1 MNRSNTV
8 PLLSLED
15 INRIIQMAWEDR
27 TTFESIFLQFGLQ
40 EKDVI
45 ALMRREMKR
54 SSFEMWRERV
64 TGRTTKHAKLR
75 QSAQYRFKSSN
86 QKY

>member
-1 MNRSNTV
+1 
-8 PLLSLED
+8 
-15 INRIIQMAWEDR
+15 
-27 TTFESIFLQFGLQ
+27 
-40 EKDVI
+40 
-45 ALMRREMKR
+45 MRREMKR

-75 QSAQYRFKSSN
+75 EPAQYRFKSSN

>member
-1 MNRSNTV
+1 MNPPNTA
-8 PLLSLED
+8 PKLTLED
-15 INRIIQMAWEDR
+15 TNRIIQMAWEDR
-27 TTFESIFLQFGLQ
+27 TTFEAIFLQFGVP
-40 EKDVI
+40 EKEVI

-75 QSAQYRFKSSN
+75 LPAKYRFKSRN

>member
-1 MNRSNTV
+1 MTTNTTSK
-8 PLLSLED
+8 LTTAD

-27 TTFESIFLQFGLQ
+27 TTFEAIFLQFGLR

-64 TGRTTKHAKLR
+64 TGRATKHAKIR
-75 QSAQYRFKSSN
+75 TPAQYRFKSTN